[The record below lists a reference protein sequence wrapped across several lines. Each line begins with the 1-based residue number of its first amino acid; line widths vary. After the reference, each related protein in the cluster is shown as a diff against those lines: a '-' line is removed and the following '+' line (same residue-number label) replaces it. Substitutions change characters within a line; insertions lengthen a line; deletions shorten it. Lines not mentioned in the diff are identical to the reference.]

1 MLSSISFMLLLSAIF
16 HTPLKNNK
24 HMNSVDLWSMRQV
37 ETIEEFYKR
46 RFDWLPD
53 NIRNEIGHFNV
64 FQLDPF
70 FGSNA
75 KPVPYKR
82 RDYYKIMLAI
92 GNGRVHYADKVVE
105 VQKQALSFSNPHIPY
120 KWEHT

>member
-1 MLSSISFMLLLSAIF
+1 
-16 HTPLKNNK
+16 
-24 HMNSVDLWSMRQV
+24 MNSVDLWSMRQV

-53 NIRNEIGHFNV
+53 NIRKEIGHFNV
-64 FQLDPF
+64 FRLDPF
-70 FGSNA
+70 VGVNA

-92 GNGRVHYADKVVE
+92 GNGRVQYADKVVE

-120 KWEHT
+120 KWEHTENISNCMNGRYNTRFR